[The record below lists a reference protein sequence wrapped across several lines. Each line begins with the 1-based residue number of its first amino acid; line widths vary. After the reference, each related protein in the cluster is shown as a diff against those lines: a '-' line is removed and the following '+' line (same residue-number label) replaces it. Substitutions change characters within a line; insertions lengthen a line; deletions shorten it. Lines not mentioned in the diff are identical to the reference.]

1 MVVHGIECANIG
13 VAILV
18 EARNDFVRCGREM
31 FLHQVNERGARPVRV
46 GLAQEVGDVDGVL
59 LPFGVG
65 LLLRSFVSRFGPLI

>member
-1 MVVHGIECANIG
+1 
-13 VAILV
+13 
-18 EARNDFVRCGREM
+18 M

-65 LLLRSFVSRFGPLI
+65 LLLRSFVSRFGRLD